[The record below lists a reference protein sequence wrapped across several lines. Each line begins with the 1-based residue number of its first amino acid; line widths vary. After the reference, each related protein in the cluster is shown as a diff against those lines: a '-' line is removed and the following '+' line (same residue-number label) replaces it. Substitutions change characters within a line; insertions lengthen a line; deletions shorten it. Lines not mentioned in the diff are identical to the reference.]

1 MSSSGRWLSPVK
13 VQVKLLIIA
22 IGSAMT
28 VNGISYVSWKR
39 LLCVFGDLST
49 VELNGDYSELSVGA
63 RIDTASNCH
72 LGSDLLV

>member
-1 MSSSGRWLSPVK
+1 
-13 VQVKLLIIA
+13 
-22 IGSAMT
+22 MT

-39 LLCVFGDLST
+39 SLCVFGDLST

-63 RIDTASNCH
+63 CIDTASSCH